1 MRVFTAAMMHETNR
15 FSPIPTDLDS
25 FREYHYIPGGKVSE
39 EEIRDDP
46 LYGNFVSVIAANNN
60 EVVVGPAY
68 GAQPSGLTAQK
79 DYETVR
85 DSILDYL
92 VENIDKIDCVALF
105 LHGAQMAHGYDDC
118 EGDLLSHV
126 REIVGPGVPVAAL
139 LDLHCNL
146 SDTMVDQST
155 FLMACK
161 EYPHTDYP
169 ERTQELI
176 KVLQDCVDGKVTPV
190 TAKFRVP
197 MTGAFHT
204 PTEPLRGFVD
214 KTMSLERDDVLSISM
229 MHGFAW
235 ADTPDTTANM
245 IVTTNNNPEKAEA
258 LARSLGCEFFE
269 VGKQVAGD
277 SAVDV
282 RKALR
287 QAEAVDAG
295 MVVIAD
301 TADNAGGGA
310 PSDSTFI
317 LKELLEQGVSN
328 VALGMIWDPVAVSL
342 ASKAEVGSFMNLR
355 IGGKVSPESGN
366 PIDIYGRIIAI
377 DKGEAPSPL
386 LPKDPRVA
394 IRVNGI
400 DIVLNSLREQV
411 IETKV
416 FTSIGIDISKKDIV
430 VVKSS
435 QHFYDQFAPLA
446 ARVIYCDTP
455 GVLCKDLSRLDFKH
469 LPRPIWPLDEGV
481 VCI

>member
-1 MRVFTAAMMHETNR
+1 MKVFTAAMMHETNR

-25 FREYHYIPGGKVSE
+25 FKEYHYIPGGEVSE
-39 EEIRDDP
+39 GEIRKDP
-46 LYGNFVSVIAANNN
+46 LYGNFITVIAANNN
-60 EVVVGPAY
+60 EVIVGPAY
-68 GAQPSGLTAQK
+68 GTQPSGLTVQK

-85 DSILDYL
+85 DSILAYL
-92 VENIDKIDCVALF
+92 KEARDEIDCVALF

-126 REIVGPGVPVAAL
+126 REIVGPDIPVAAL
-139 LDLHCNL
+139 LDLHGNL
-146 SDTMVDQST
+146 SDTMVEQST

-161 EYPHTDYP
+161 EYPHIDYP

-176 KVLQDCVDGKVTPV
+176 KILQDCVDGKVSPV

-204 PTEPLRGFVD
+204 TVEPLRSFVD
-214 KTMSLERDDVLSISM
+214 KTMLLEKDDVLTISM
-229 MHGFAW
+229 MHGFTW
-235 ADTPDTTANM
+235 ADTPDTVANI
-245 IVTTNNNPEKAEA
+245 IVATNKNPEKAEA
-258 LARSLGCEFFE
+258 LARSLGHEFFE
-269 VGKQVAGD
+269 VGKQVDGD
-277 SAVDV
+277 PGVDV
-282 RKALR
+282 KEALR
-287 QAEAVDAG
+287 QARAVNNG
-295 MVVIAD
+295 LVVIAD

-317 LKELLEQGVSN
+317 LRELLEQGVTN

-342 ASKAEVGSFMNLR
+342 ASKAGVGSVMNLR
-355 IGGKVSPESGN
+355 IGGKVCPESGD
-366 PIDIYGRIIAI
+366 PIDVSAEIIAI
-377 DKGEAPSPL
+377 DKGEPSSPL
-386 LPKDPRVA
+386 LPKDPRVV

-400 DIVLNSLREQV
+400 NIVLNSLREQV

-455 GVLCKDLSRLDFKH
+455 GALCKDLSKLDFKR

-481 VCI
+481 ECT

>member
-1 MRVFTAAMMHETNR
+1 V
-15 FSPIPTDLDS
+15 
-25 FREYHYIPGGKVSE
+25 
-39 EEIRDDP
+39 
-46 LYGNFVSVIAANNN
+46 
-60 EVVVGPAY
+60 
-68 GAQPSGLTAQK
+68 QK

-85 DSILDYL
+85 DSILAYL
-92 VENIDKIDCVALF
+92 KEARDEIDCVALF

-126 REIVGPGVPVAAL
+126 REIVGPDIPVAAL
-139 LDLHCNL
+139 LDLHGNL
-146 SDTMVDQST
+146 SDTMVEQST

-161 EYPHTDYP
+161 EYPHIDYP

-176 KVLQDCVDGKVTPV
+176 KILQDCVDGKVSPV

-204 PTEPLRGFVD
+204 TVEPLRSFVD
-214 KTMSLERDDVLSISM
+214 KTMLLEKDDVLTISM
-229 MHGFAW
+229 MHGFTW
-235 ADTPDTTANM
+235 ADTPDTVANI
-245 IVTTNNNPEKAEA
+245 IVATNKNPEKAEA
-258 LARSLGCEFFE
+258 LARSLGHEFFE
-269 VGKQVAGD
+269 VGKQVDGD
-277 SAVDV
+277 PGVDV
-282 RKALR
+282 KEALR
-287 QAEAVDAG
+287 QARAVNNG
-295 MVVIAD
+295 LVVIAD

-317 LKELLEQGVSN
+317 LRELLEQGVTN

-342 ASKAEVGSFMNLR
+342 ASKAGVGSVMNLR
-355 IGGKVSPESGN
+355 IGGKVCPESGD
-366 PIDIYGRIIAI
+366 PIDVSAEIIAI
-377 DKGEAPSPL
+377 DKGEPSSPL
-386 LPKDPRVA
+386 LPKDPRVV

-400 DIVLNSLREQV
+400 NIVLNSLREQV

-455 GVLCKDLSRLDFKH
+455 GALCKDLSKLDFKR

-481 VCI
+481 ECT